1 MENLNPEN
9 PAPAASEQSITP
21 APPPEP
27 QPAPAWHDSIQDEN
41 LKSFIAGKG
50 FKDAGEAAKALQDL
64 EGKTQVPESADA
76 YVLPVP
82 EGHDPAFAAQAA
94 KWMHEA
100 GIPVAQAQALAQ
112 QWNQYQLAQQEQA
125 EQTRAQQGEADV
137 AALKKEWGNQYDANV
152 ELGRRAVRS
161 FGVDE
166 SALDRISQALG
177 DAETMRLFQRI
188 GSRLGEGSLVA
199 ESSGGAAVQ
208 DGEKALTSL
217 MFPSMGK

>member
-1 MENLNPEN
+1 MENPNPEN
-9 PAPAASEQSITP
+9 PAPEQPTAS
-21 APPPEP
+21 APEP
-27 QPAPAWHDSIQDEN
+27 QPSAAPAWHDSIQDEN
-41 LKSFIAGKG
+41 LKAFIAGKG

-64 EGKTQVPESADA
+64 EGKTQIPESADV
-76 YVLPVP
+76 YKLPVP
-82 EGHDPAFAAQAA
+82 EGHDPAFAMEAA
-94 KWMHEA
+94 KWMHQA

-112 QWNQYQLAQQEQA
+112 QWNQYQLAQQAQA
-125 EQTRAQQGEADV
+125 DQVRIQQGKADV
-137 AALKKEWGNQYDANV
+137 AALKNEWGNQYDANV

-166 SALDRISQALG
+166 GTLDRISQALG
-177 DAETMRLFQRI
+177 DAETLRLFQRI

-199 ESSGGAAVQ
+199 DPGGGASVQ